1 MKVSKH
7 QQQFLNLT
15 KEYTAQINLLLDM
28 AEKAD
33 RVRLARLQQI
43 TNKLKSSLQK
53 LQKDNEKLKQYANNP
68 AKYMVILQLYVKT
81 LDEIKGEI
89 QRETRHE

>member
-15 KEYTAQINLLLDM
+15 KEYTTHFNLLLDM

-33 RVRLARLQQI
+33 CMQFVRLQQI
-43 TNKLKSSLQK
+43 MNKLKSSLQK

-81 LDEIKGEI
+81 LDEIKG
-89 QRETRHE
+89 